1 MALAFFVI
9 MLISIAAAYL
19 YGVFFVNAIAP
30 DTSEP
35 FYRQPFVWGVAA
47 IAVALAALL
56 TSLAQ
61 TLRSDRPGADQIR
74 GRNQMLLGFNM
85 LLWSTHVTEEHF
97 PLFAKHQAG
106 GLRRGRAA
114 DF

>member
-1 MALAFFVI
+1 MDCSLFEEGSRSGAETH

-35 FYRQPFVWGVAA
+35 VLPS
-47 IAVALAALL
+47 AV
-56 TSLAQ
+56 
-61 TLRSDRPGADQIR
+61 RVG
-74 GRNQMLLGFNM
+74 
-85 LLWSTHVTEEHF
+85 
-97 PLFAKHQAG
+97 
-106 GLRRGRAA
+106 RRGDSRGARRAPHV